1 MALIC
6 NTLTPNPATNIV
18 EACFTLPANAHTI
31 KLKLI
36 DEYNQIGMLLEEK
49 SVGSGEIC
57 KTFNLSNYN
66 TGTYRVVLEHSGS
79 AVVGKHLLL
88 LK

>member
-1 MALIC
+1 MT
-6 NTLTPNPATNIV
+6 NTLTPNPASNIV
-18 EACFTLPANAHTI
+18 EACFTLPTNAHTV

-57 KTFNLSNYN
+57 KTFNLSNYT
-66 TGTYRVVLEHSGS
+66 TGTYRVVLEHSGNP
-79 AVVGKHLLL
+79 VVGKHLLL